1 MAKRINSRNTKAE
14 ILEAYEALL
23 NEKKNLQAQVKQA
36 QRSPDSKPAAS
47 PKSSTPNPS
56 TDSRSSEPSN
66 QPGQTTVKGH
76 DTLAQLQQIQLGFG
90 GFVSQLSEVLT
101 RDASQFAEVLSAIE
115 AEQERL
121 QNLYDIESV
130 DETTLTTLAE
140 SYRNESKQFAEEFEA
155 EQEQLEQELHTQLE
169 AWCKEQADWQHSFDE
184 ERQQLETIWKR
195 ENEEYYYQRA
205 IAQEI
210 DEERYQQQLQEQYRQ
225 LDESRQEQEQAW
237 EARETAIAQR
247 EAEWTEL
254 QAKVAA
260 FPGQRDEQ
268 IHNGKRQ
275 GEAIATH
282 QVNSA
287 LELRQQE
294 IEGQQRRYELQIE
307 GLERTIGDRQQQI
320 QSLSQQLEATLQQ
333 VQELA
338 VKAIEGH
345 ANGESLQ
352 AVKEI
357 ALEQAKTAGRT
368 K

>member
-1 MAKRINSRNTKAE
+1 MAKRINDRNTKAE
-14 ILEAYEALL
+14 ILEAYQALL
-23 NEKKNLQAQVKQA
+23 DEKKHLQAQVKQA
-36 QRSPDSKPAAS
+36 QRSPDIKPATSAN
-47 PKSSTPNPS
+47 SSTSS
-56 TDSRSSEPSN
+56 TDSRSSETSDKLEHPKL
-66 QPGQTTVKGH
+66 QDY

-90 GFVSQLSEVLT
+90 GFISQLSEVLT
-101 RDASQFAEVLSAIE
+101 RDSSQFAEISSAIE

-121 QNLYDIESV
+121 RNLYEIESV
-130 DETTLTTLAE
+130 DETTLTTLVE
-140 SYRNESKQFAEEFEA
+140 SYRNESKQFAEEFET
-155 EQEQLEQELHTQLE
+155 EQEQLEQELQAQLE

-184 ERQQLETIWKR
+184 ERQRLETIWKR
-195 ENEEYYYQRA
+195 ENEEYHYQRA

-225 LDESRQEQEQAW
+225 LDESRQEQERAW
-237 EARETAIAQR
+237 QERETAIAER
-247 EAEWTEL
+247 EAEWAEL

-268 IHNGKRQ
+268 IHKGKRQ